1 MGGFNDAPDSVVVAR
16 LADDPAALEELFRRY
31 RRIVLRYA
39 ARRCDRPSDVDDVVA
54 ATFLAALES
63 AARYDV
69 RKGEVRAWV
78 LGIAHNQLG
87 LLRRSDQR
95 QRSLE
100 LVMGHRRELSEDAF
114 SRLEEQIATAQDDAV
129 VERALGQLP
138 QEQREALLL
147 VASDGLSP
155 SEAAQVL
162 GISASA
168 FRVRLFR
175 ARRLIRSLLPMSTTN
190 QPKYEVS
197 TGVKK

>member
-1 MGGFNDAPDSVVVAR
+1 MEGFRDAPDSVVVAR
-16 LADDPAALEELFRRY
+16 MADDPAALDELFGRY
-31 RRIVLRYA
+31 RRVVLRYA

-69 RKGEVRAWV
+69 RKGEVRAWL

-100 LVMGHRRELSEDAF
+100 LVLGRRRELSEDAL
-114 SRLEEQIATAQDDAV
+114 SRLEEQIAATQDDAV
-129 VERALGQLP
+129 VERALAQLP
-138 QEQREALLL
+138 PEQREALLL
-147 VASDGLSP
+147 VGSDGLTP
-155 SEAAQVL
+155 SEAARVL
-162 GISASA
+162 GISAAA

-175 ARRLIRSLLPMSTTN
+175 ARRLIASLLSVSMTD
-190 QPKYEVS
+190 QPEYAVS
-197 TGVKK
+197 TGVKR